1 MKMKMELVAQVAQD
15 AREARL
21 PAWARDELDTLRR
34 KVADLQKALS
44 TITECN
50 APARF
55 WVDLGPSS
63 NTPGRF
69 YLQQSRVH
77 FGVDPLDDSFNAQ
90 HLQMIHRDEGGQ
102 HYLEINGKQAL
113 FVRPYASNVLR
124 IMV

>member
-1 MKMKMELVAQVAQD
+1 MKKASVD
-15 AREARL
+15 PREARL
-21 PAWARDELDTLRR
+21 PVWARDELDTLRR
-34 KVADLQKALS
+34 KVTDLQKALT

-50 APARF
+50 KPAQF

-69 YLQQSRVH
+69 YLQQPRMH
-77 FGVDPLDDSFNAQ
+77 FGVDPMDDGFGTQ
-90 HLQMIHRDEGGQ
+90 HLQLIHREEGGQ

-113 FVRPYASNVLR
+113 YVRPYASNVLR